1 MQPPE
6 IISTYLPGIA
16 AIGTVAYL
24 VYERIYN
31 GSSKIRDSILKDYE
45 IRLHQLETQKADFV
59 VQIEQMQKTHTEQ
72 MSKLYAE
79 LASFK
84 ATIIE
89 KDKHIAS
96 LTDVLQGRNPELLQ
110 VLGELKGGLE
120 KNKDILDYQTKILET
135 KLK

>member
-45 IRLHQLETQKADFV
+45 IRLHQLEDQKKEFV

-110 VLGELKGGLE
+110 VLGELKGGQQI
-120 KNKDILDYQTKILET
+120 NKDILDYQTKILET